1 MVLLALNELNHF
13 LPQPRDRCCTK
24 RPPCFR
30 LKPEPTLFRNS
41 WASYHTAEQR
51 SSTVLDWWR
60 ALHYTHPFG
69 EGGCKTDDK
78 LKTYW
83 QSNNWTELYLYVWLT
98 RLAKVQSLLHY
109 SGQKPRAV
117 QGSHQSEPP
126 DFHPITKSIGYQLF
140 PRLAAV
146 KRFPALGSCRMLFRA
161 WMRSHVFPRLVAVAC
176 FFPRLV
182 PVACFP
188 ALGKRVVDSSHVFAS
203 FRFWLGNFA
212 ILLWLVSCVSLHSW
226 LQ

>member
-83 QSNNWTELYLYVWLT
+83 QSNNWTELYLYVRLT
-98 RLAKVQSLLHY
+98 RLAKVQSLLHD

-117 QGSHQSEPP
+117 FS
-126 DFHPITKSIGYQLF
+126 
-140 PRLAAV
+140 
-146 KRFPALGSCRMLFRA
+146 
-161 WMRSHVFPRLVAVAC
+161 SHVFPRLANELWTVRM
-176 FFPRLV
+176 F
-182 PVACFP
+182 
-188 ALGKRVVDSSHVFAS
+188 
-203 FRFWLGNFA
+203 
-212 ILLWLVSCVSLHSW
+212 LLLFGSDWVISLFYCDWSDAY
-226 LQ
+226 L